1 MKQFCPKCG
10 EWYDVYSN
18 VCPKCDV
25 LMYDEDDYCDCIE
38 YGKKL
43 KKVSLNLVNGL
54 NNWGWLML
62 IAGIIGTFLSA
73 IFSAKAN
80 TIWGAWIIPIVWFI
94 ILVIGIVFIR
104 KSSKF
109 CRGKKLTEPPENKY
123 VKCPYCNS
131 KKVIKL
137 TTLDR
142 TSSVIVGGLGSGKI
156 GKQWHCH
163 NCDSDF

>member
-10 EWYDVYSN
+10 EWYDEYTSI
-18 VCPKCDV
+18 CPECDV
-25 LMYDEDDYCDCIE
+25 LMYDEDDYNDCIE
-38 YGKKL
+38 YEKNFKII
-43 KKVSLNLVNGL
+43 SLNLVNGL

-62 IAGIIGTFLSA
+62 ISGIIGTFLSSV
-73 IFSAKAN
+73 FSVYAD
-80 TIWGAWIIPIVWFI
+80 TIWGTWIIPVVWFI
-94 ILVIGIVFIR
+94 ILIVGIVFIR

-109 CRGKKLTEPPENKY
+109 RKGKKLMEPHDNKY
-123 VKCPYCNS
+123 VQCPYCNS

-142 TSSVIVGGLGSGKI
+142 TSSVVVSGLASGKI